1 MKLACPLEVQ
11 KYRRSF
17 GKELRNFGGSQFT
30 LSVDQGAEK
39 GKALLSRESTVYV
52 HTHTHSQHKRQLRQ
66 ELSQAGEGLP
76 MAQDIYQCLAGIC
89 SLEFQASGDLVFHS
103 FIY

>member
-52 HTHTHSQHKRQLRQ
+52 HTHTQSA
-66 ELSQAGEGLP
+66 QATAETRAISGWGRL
-76 MAQDIYQCLAGIC
+76 ANGTGHIYQCLAGIC